1 MDFHSFWNSS
11 GSAAQNNLGDPIG
24 NSIRFR
30 ATNGIGDNNIIIQ
43 KQDFVRS
50 SSRTATLSWWAKHCN
65 AYQWRTQWQSDSFWI
80 YQSNGN
86 DWHDTFYGFYA
97 LGGNGSAGR
106 KFRDSSAWFHY
117 VIQVNGQQG
126 PNMWINGEQQVIKA
140 GEYSRSTNF
149 FDTNRCSYGS
159 YKNQHSSTSWNPDGY
174 LAEAIH
180 VDGVAVSPNE
190 FGRFNDMG
198 VWVPKSYTVPTY
210 TPLTTYSYRSFAGT
224 GAPGNWTS
232 MTNRGDNI
240 AIGTNT
246 GVNTTHSS
254 VAIYSPN
261 AQRKTFYFSGGASNI
276 ILWVWQSDDGVNW
289 ERLPDSNFEQL
300 PYGHTTEKQYACY
313 QFSGGQQ
320 FTNTAYTV
328 RNTGEMSFHL
338 DFSDSSDLG
347 KDKSGFGNDWS
358 LTGPWNI
365 GGTDSDWVTDTPT
378 NNISINNSS
387 VYSNR
392 TITHKFGNLYASGGS
407 NWVVFPNHAFP
418 KKGKYY
424 IETTIRNLNQ
434 GYPVAG
440 VVNVDSDYSQG
451 GYKFDDSCG
460 IRPNQ
465 TNGNRP
471 VLVIDNVDLQNFVPE
486 LTNLQAD
493 DVFQT
498 FYDADAN
505 KVWFGV
511 NDTYC
516 GHDGINPVTVSLS
529 DIQNGTNPVKS
540 LDPNARYISFT
551 TPYSGA
557 PASNKYGQHAYK
569 YNPPA
574 GYKAL
579 EVDSYSAPRIENPK
593 DYVRAIRSGKSIVAG
608 AGQRSGNYA
617 PFLTLNTYWWD
628 RREAAFDGNVN
639 NHFDAAGE
647 PNKNTTLTF
656 APEPPIDIT
665 GKTVRVR
672 VYSPTTGGSK
682 MYLGD
687 PDDPTTPVTEVTKS
701 ADWETVDTTGRTEIG
716 PNSPFKWITNNTNI
730 GTMGW
735 YAFEIDGEVLVDG
748 GPLEAAT
755 EYFSEGIY
763 WIKEIT
769 NDSQH
774 QWLDSLRGLSE
785 ATTCPNKTTQAY
797 VPPTSNENQVWVWG
811 LDEDFTPTSTLGLS
825 NLSGKRN
832 VTGGVSVV
840 RATGSNVQ
848 GSTYTHGLN
857 KKPAFILAK
866 SITNNYD
873 WAVYH
878 SFQGD
883 TTNNT
888 MYLSSSGGNSNRGA
902 MTFTVDDVN
911 VALGSFGQL
920 ASNETY
926 VYYNWEEIEGYSKF
940 GIYKGNGSSYGR
952 FVYLGFKPA
961 LLIVK
966 TYENN
971 DNWMMFDSTTNQQNP
986 AQTYLYPNITNRMHT
1001 SDVNAIDFLSNGF
1014 RLRGNDGNTN
1024 ASRDYIYCA
1033 WAEMP
1038 MGGKGLAPATAR

>member
-24 NSIRFR
+24 NSLRFR
-30 ATNGIGDNNIIIQ
+30 ATNGIGDDNIIIQ

-65 AYQWRTQWQSDSFWI
+65 AYRWRSQWQSTDFWI
-80 YQSNGN
+80 FQSNGN
-86 DWHDTFYGFYA
+86 DVIDAFYGCYS
-97 LGGNGSAGR
+97 LGGNNGR

-117 VIQVNGQQG
+117 VVQVNGQQG
-126 PNMWINGEQQVIKA
+126 PKIWINGEVQTITGGDVA
-140 GEYSRSTNF
+140 GSTNF
-149 FDTNRCSYGS
+149 FNTDRNCYGS
-159 YKNQHSSTSWNPDGY
+159 YYSQHGSTSWNPDSY
-174 LAEAIH
+174 LAEVIH
-180 VDGVAVSPNE
+180 VDSVAVPPTA
-190 FGRFNDMG
+190 FGRFNSMG

-210 TPLTTYSYRSFAGT
+210 TSLTTYSYRSFDGT
-224 GAPGNWTS
+224 GAPGNWAS

-261 AQRKTFYFSGGASNI
+261 AQRKTFYFSGSTSNI

-289 ERLPDSNFEQL
+289 ERLADTNFNQL

-320 FTNTAYTV
+320 FTSPTYTV

-358 LTGPWNI
+358 LTGPWVLS
-365 GGTDSDWVTDTPT
+365 GTNTDWVTDSPT
-378 NNISINNSS
+378 NNTSINNSS

-392 TITHKFGNLYASGGS
+392 TVTHEFGNLYASGGS
-407 NWVVFPNHAFP
+407 NWTVFPNHAFP
-418 KKGKYY
+418 TKGKYY
-424 IETTIRNLNQ
+424 VEMTIENMAS

-440 VVNVDSDYSQG
+440 VMNVESDHSQG
-451 GYKFDDSCG
+451 SYKFDDSCA
-460 IRPNQ
+460 IRPVVS
-465 TNGNRP
+465 NGNRP
-471 VLVIDNVDLQNFVPE
+471 GLIINKVDDQNFVPE
-486 LTNLQAD
+486 LTNLQNG
-493 DVFQT
+493 DVLQT

-505 KVWFGV
+505 KVWFGI
-511 NDTYC
+511 NGTYC
-516 GHDGINPVTVSLS
+516 GFDGTNPVTVSLS
-529 DIQNGTNPVKS
+529 DIQNGTNPVMS
-540 LDPNARYISFT
+540 LDPNEIYTSFS

-557 PASNKYGQHAYK
+557 PLSLNYGQQPRK
-569 YNPPA
+569 FTPPA
-574 GYKAL
+574 GYGAL
-579 EVDSYSAPRIENPK
+579 EVDSYSAPPIENPK
-593 DYVRAIRSGKSIVAG
+593 DYVRAIRTGKSIVAG

-617 PFLTLNTYWWD
+617 PFLTVNTLWWA

-639 NHFDAAGE
+639 NYFDVGSRSGI
-647 PNKNTTLTF
+647 TTTINF
-656 APEPPIDIT
+656 APEPAIDIT

-672 VYSPTTGGSK
+672 VFTPGNGGSK
-682 MYLGD
+682 MYIGD
-687 PDDPTTPVTEVTKS
+687 PTDSNSPVTDVTVS
-701 ADWETVDTTGRTEIG
+701 QDWVTVDTTGRTEIG
-716 PNSPFKWITNNTNI
+716 PNTPFKWITNNLNI

-735 YAFEIDGEVLVDG
+735 SAFEVDGEVLVDG
-748 GPLEAAT
+748 GPLSAGTEA
-755 EYFSEGIY
+755 FPEGIY

-769 NDSQH
+769 NDGQH

-811 LDEDFTPTSTLGLS
+811 LDEDFTPTSTQGLS

-832 VTGGVSVV
+832 VKGGVSVV

-857 KKPAFILAK
+857 KKPSFILAK

-911 VALGSFGQL
+911 VALGSFGEL

-926 VYYNWEEIEGYSKF
+926 VYYNWQEIEGYSKF

-966 TYENN
+966 TYQNS
-971 DNWMMFDSTTNQQNP
+971 DNWMMFDSTTNLENP
-986 AQTYLYPNITNRMHT
+986 AKQFLYPNLTNTMGNST
-1001 SDVNAIDFLSNGF
+1001 NNGIDFLSNGF

-1024 ASRDYIYCA
+1024 ASRDYLYCA